1 MFLCLI
7 RDIEQVAHYG
17 VVQSNRRSLAYAVK
31 QMLAREIDVQKMR
44 LYEASLGNT
53 VAPPSQTNQSRGAAV
68 ESKAVPPPAAVET
81 PAPVPN
87 HIGQLLKMKTEI
99 GADALTAA
107 KVSRWIISR
116 NDGDD
121 GSRQ

>member
-1 MFLCLI
+1 
-7 RDIEQVAHYG
+7 
-17 VVQSNRRSLAYAVK
+17 
-31 QMLAREIDVQKMR
+31 MLAREIDVQKMR

-107 KVSRWIISR
+107 KVSRWIICR
-116 NDGDD
+116 NDSDD
-121 GSRQ
+121 GSRQCSCLCRPENNRWFIRPFLPFAAWQGNKE